1 MSEVLVY
8 YKIDEDA
15 AKRAKLANSYFDY
28 VPGSATAAYRSEVDK
43 AIEIAEK
50 QKKRV
55 SVEYHP
61 KIDRLLDDY
70 ARKLAENRNKS
81 YRIDASVPSV
91 LVAGGSNFPVRA
103 KQKQNARRDTNMR
116 EYEEIQKILDKISSV
131 GMGGIMSDD
140 PNAIEKL
147 KIKLAELEQKQEKM
161 RNVNAYYRKHKTV
174 IGCEDLTV
182 ESAEWLEKA
191 MKEPNTLTD
200 QPYPK
205 WALTNNSANIRRI
218 KTRIETLEKEAERAA
233 GNPEEITGN
242 GYTLRENSEIGRIQF
257 VFDGKPVASVRDL
270 LKSWGFRWSPREG
283 AWQRML
289 NDNGR
294 YAAEQLMK
302 KLNEMEVVLE

>member
-1 MSEVLVY
+1 MAIY
-8 YKIDEDA
+8 YKINEEE
-15 AKRAKLANSYFDY
+15 AKRAKMVNSFSDY
-28 VPGSATAAYRSEVDK
+28 VPGSATADYKRAVD
-43 AIEIAEK
+43 AATEIAEK
-50 QKKRV
+50 QKKKV
-55 SVEYHP
+55 GPEYHD
-61 KIDRLLDDY
+61 KIDRLLDSY
-70 ARKLAENRNKS
+70 ASKLADNLNNR

-91 LVAGGSNFPVRA
+91 LVAGGSNFPVAR
-103 KQKQNARRDTNMR
+103 KKKQNERRDRNTQ
-116 EYEEIQKILDKISSV
+116 EYIEIQGILDKIRST

-140 PNAIEKL
+140 PNAIDKLRTKLEKL
-147 KIKLAELEQKQEKM
+147 ERQQEKM
-161 RNVNAYYRKHKTV
+161 RNINAYYRKHKSLD
-174 IGCEDLTV
+174 GCPELTV
-182 ESAEWLEKA
+182 DEVEWFKQTMSDPHALY
-191 MKEPNTLTD
+191 D

-218 KTRIETLEKEAERAA
+218 KSRIETLEKEAARAA
-233 GNPEEITGN
+233 EKPEEKGGE